1 LVWAVTLICLFKYCA
16 RTYQKSGKKNKNN
29 SVLLHGSKIPIHI
42 FTLNCLWVSFFQLLT
57 AGFNVIFEA
66 MNFLYHLG
74 RYFMLLGKVF
84 TKPEKASIYWNL
96 IIDEIYELG
105 IGSLGITAIISL
117 FMGAVITIQTAA
129 NIEGSW
135 VPAYT
140 VGYTTREAVI
150 KEFSPTII
158 ALILAGK
165 IGSNIASKIGSM
177 RVTEQID
184 ALVIMGVNAPGYLIL
199 PKIVAAV
206 FILPFLVVISMFL
219 GVSSGYLVSLYSGL
233 LDPSEYIYGISYDFI
248 PFSVTYALIKTLFFA
263 FAITSIPAYH
273 GFYTSGGAL
282 EVGKS
287 STQAVVYSSIVV
299 LLLNYVI
306 TQLLL
311 I

>member
-1 LVWAVTLICLFKYCA
+1 
-16 RTYQKSGKKNKNN
+16 
-29 SVLLHGSKIPIHI
+29 
-42 FTLNCLWVSFFQLLT
+42 
-57 AGFNVIFEA
+57 
-66 MNFLYHLG
+66 
-74 RYFMLLGKVF
+74 MLLGKVF
-84 TKPEKASIYWNL
+84 SKPEKASIYWNL
-96 IIDEIYELG
+96 IFEEIYALG
-105 IGSLGITAIISL
+105 LGSLGITAIISL

-150 KEFSPTII
+150 KEFSPTIL

-165 IGSNIASKIGSM
+165 VGSNIASKIGSM

-184 ALVIMGVNAPGYLIL
+184 ALEIMGVNAPTYLIL
-199 PKIVAAV
+199 PKLIAAV
-206 FILPFLVVISMFL
+206 FINPFLVIISMFL
-219 GVSSGYLVSLYSGL
+219 AVFAGYLVSLYSGL
-233 LDPSEYIYGISYDFI
+233 LDPSEYIYGITYDFI
-248 PFSVTYALIKTLFFA
+248 PFSVTYALIKTVFFA

-287 STQAVVYSSIVV
+287 STQAVVYASVVV
-299 LLLNYVI
+299 LFINYI
-306 TQLLL
+306 LTQLLL

>member
-1 LVWAVTLICLFKYCA
+1 LVWAVTLICLFKYGA

-57 AGFNVIFEA
+57 AGFNVIFEP

-184 ALVIMGVNAPGYLIL
+184 ALVIMGVNAPGYLIY
-199 PKIVAAV
+199 PK
-206 FILPFLVVISMFL
+206 
-219 GVSSGYLVSLYSGL
+219 L
-233 LDPSEYIYGISYDFI
+233 LLQF
-248 PFSVTYALIKTLFFA
+248 LFFL
-263 FAITSIPAYH
+263 FWW
-273 GFYTSGGAL
+273 
-282 EVGKS
+282 
-287 STQAVVYSSIVV
+287 
-299 LLLNYVI
+299 LLACF
-306 TQLLL
+306 
-311 I
+311 